1 MISDRDLDVA
11 TADIPVTRD
20 AREVLER
27 AADASRARALASVD
41 PVEVLRAVLEKP
53 GGPAEESLRALNVDP
68 VAMAASLPQDGSA
81 PELPLRQLLVNA
93 NREAQVLGHYR
104 VDPVHLLLALMYSD
118 SRKTSAPL
126 QKAGVTLYDLRRH
139 LQTGA
144 LRDDPVAV
152 KPSSGWA
159 PDKALRRK
167 PLPRM
172 RGVLG
177 VSPIFLGLVAVAGGS
192 GAALWMRLVPQY
204 QDALTLV
211 FVTSAWIA
219 SVCVHEFAHAFVA
232 YIGGDRSVAAS
243 GYLTFDPLRYTHV
256 LMSIALPIAALLLG
270 GFGLP
275 GGAVYIDHAALR
287 SKWWDSAV
295 SLAGPVGTA
304 IFGLLAAALY
314 VVSDHLGW
322 INAGSIAFFEA
333 LGFVVFLE
341 AFALLINLVPIPPLD
356 GFGILRPWLPYSV
369 QASANRLGMTGILIV
384 FLGLWYLPG
393 ASGAFWNA
401 VTTIS
406 GIAGIDPNLAF
417 LGQEH
422 MRFRD
427 QNLNLNP

>member
-177 VSPIFLGLVAVAGGS
+177 VSPIFLGLDAVAGGS

-243 GYLTFDPLRYTHV
+243 GYLTFDPLRYTNV

>member
-53 GGPAEESLRALNVDP
+53 GGPAEESLRALDVDP

-243 GYLTFDPLRYTHV
+243 GYLTFDPLRYTNV

-295 SLAGPVGTA
+295 SFAGPVGTA
-304 IFGLLAAALY
+304 IVGLLAAALY

-322 INAGSIAFFEA
+322 INAGTIAFFEA
-333 LGFVVFLE
+333 LAFVVFLE
-341 AFALLINLVPIPPLD
+341 AFALLISLVPIPPLD
-356 GFGILRPWLPYSV
+356 GYGILRPWLPYSV

>member
-211 FVTSAWIA
+211 FVTAAWIA

-243 GYLTFDPLRYTHV
+243 GYLTFDPLRYTNV

-304 IFGLLAAALY
+304 IFGLLAVALY